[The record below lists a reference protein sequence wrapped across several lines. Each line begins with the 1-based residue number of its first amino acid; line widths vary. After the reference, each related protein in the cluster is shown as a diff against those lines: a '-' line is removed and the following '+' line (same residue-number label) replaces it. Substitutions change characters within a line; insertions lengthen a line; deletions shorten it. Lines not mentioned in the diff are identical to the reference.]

1 MQNEKK
7 KKKKAN
13 EKTKSF
19 VQEAHKLNLD
29 RGDGLG

>member
-7 KKKKAN
+7 KT
-13 EKTKSF
+13 KTKSF

-29 RGDGLG
+29 RGDELG